1 MERATDLGKQ
11 FVTKFKEDDV
21 LGLGA
26 ELAYRFLFALFP
38 FVIFLAA
45 LGGFVASWLGIANPA
60 QQAIDALG
68 ENLPPELAATVQPE
82 IDNVLGQTQPGLLS
96 FGAILALWAATG
108 GTNALIKAMNRA
120 YEVEDQRGFVARYAI
135 AIGLTLL
142 AAAGVIGSFAV
153 IVGGTVM
160 TQDFANQ
167 LGIGDVAW
175 TVISL
180 LRYPLVLGLLIVA
193 VAILYRVAPA
203 VKASWRY
210 VFLGAAIFSVAWLVA
225 TAAFAFYIANFG
237 NYASTYGALAGVII
251 LMLWFYLSALVLVTA
266 AELVA
271 ILSNVNEPEKAEEER
286 RKAAGRGA
294 QAGGSS
300 ERVAGGAVAMTS
312 GQGEQPPRSGAPGG
326 EVELPPGSA
335 LPYPPRRVRRPSP
348 LMPAAIVAVATAIGA
363 FVGSFLAPRDAG
375 E

>member
-1 MERATDLGKQ
+1 MDRATGLGKE
-11 FVTKFKEDDV
+11 FLAKFKEDDV

-45 LGGFVASWLGIANPA
+45 LGGFAASWLGIANPA

-68 ENLPPELAATVQPE
+68 ENLPPELAATIQPE
-82 IDNVLGQTQPGLLS
+82 INEILGQTQPGLLS

-120 YEVEDQRGFVARYAI
+120 YEVADPRGFVGRYAI
-135 AIGLTLL
+135 ALALTLL
-142 AAAGVIGSFAV
+142 AAGGVIGSFVV
-153 IVGGTVM
+153 IVGGAVI

-180 LRYPLVLGLLIVA
+180 LRYPLVLALLIAA

-225 TAAFAFYIANFG
+225 TAAFGFYIANFG

-251 LMLWFYLSALVLVTA
+251 LMLWFYLSALVLVGA

-271 ILSNVNEPEKAEEER
+271 ILSNVNEPEKAEEQR
-286 RKAAGRGA
+286 RRSAAREGGGGVRRRTRDGAGRAREAMGLSEAGHAPAAVRVTGPRATGA
-294 QAGGSS
+294 
-300 ERVAGGAVAMTS
+300 RPIR
-312 GQGEQPPRSGAPGG
+312 PPRPA
-326 EVELPPGSA
+326 
-335 LPYPPRRVRRPSP
+335 SP
-348 LMPAAIVAVATAIGA
+348 LVPAAIVGIATALGA
-363 FVGSFLAPRDAG
+363 FIGSFLAPRSSED
-375 E
+375 